1 MKLNMKKSF
10 NLYNKIAV
18 GIVTLVLFGA
28 CNKDFPNLLQN
39 FNEAKDSPEIRDKVL
54 LVIVDGLSGPAVQD
68 IEPANLTTYT
78 RNGLVTYGSL
88 ADPTTDFEV
97 TNTSVAA
104 TLLTGVNSV
113 KNKVNTDD
121 LSVLNTAEYPTIFS
135 QLKNIGTGRK
145 STFFTTSDNY
155 ANYLGKDAVVAKGAD
170 DKTVIASVVKNLST
184 DSADFNVVHLAQV
197 EQVGRQY
204 GFGKTVPQYVDA
216 VTEVDKQVKELVESI
231 KARQSYSHENWL
243 VVVTSGK
250 GATSTDPVTDF
261 TAFGDAKRDTYT
273 LMYSP
278 KFSRKILPRPSAK
291 DIPFAGNAT
300 RYTYASNNQVV
311 SKLDDL
317 NKFNM
322 GAGSDWTITLFLKY
336 NVANGSYV
344 YPSFLSKRAAGFG
357 GVGWNMFL
365 EGGYW
370 GINSSIAGQ
379 AFGPNINDGEWHAL
393 TTVIKRSGSQD
404 SLYVFTDGTN
414 ASVSG
419 KVSQVTVNANNL
431 DNTAPLTIGYLG
443 SDGNTNADISICNVQ
458 IYNRAFTFD
467 EVKRYGGVTHI
478 DQTFPFWNDL
488 QGYWPGYDDVNTALL
503 TEKTGRAG
511 NFKIKGPVTW
521 TSFNELVPF
530 FQPPISESF
539 FRQVPNA
546 VDVPFMIYQWLGV
559 TVQSS
564 WNLDGKSWSPNYTQI
579 RN

>member
-10 NLYNKIAV
+10 NVYNKIAV
-18 GIVTLVLFGA
+18 GIVTLLLFGA

-39 FNEAKDSPEIRDKVL
+39 FNEAKDSPETRDKVL
-54 LVIVDGLSGPAVQD
+54 LVIVDGLSGSAVQD
-68 IEPANLTTYT
+68 LEPVNLTGFT

-104 TLLTGVNSV
+104 ALLTGVNSV
-113 KNKVNTDD
+113 KNKVNADD

-135 QLKNIGTGRK
+135 QLKSIGTGRK
-145 STFFTTSDNY
+145 STLFTSSDNY

-170 DKTVIASVVKNLST
+170 DKAVIASAVKNLST

-197 EQVGRQY
+197 EQVGREY

-216 VTEVDKQVKELVESI
+216 VTQMDKQVKELVESL
-231 KARQSYSHENWL
+231 KARQSYTHENWL

-261 TAFGDAKRDTYT
+261 TAFGDAKRQTYT

-300 RYTYASNNQVV
+300 RFNYAANNQAT
-311 SKLDDL
+311 SKLGDVT
-317 NKFNM
+317 KFNM
-322 GAGSDWTITLFLKY
+322 GTGSDWTITLFLKF
-336 NVANGSYV
+336 NNANATYY
-344 YPSFLSKRAAGFG
+344 YPSFLSKRAAGFSG
-357 GVGWNMFL
+357 AGWNMFL
-365 EGGYW
+365 EAGYW

-404 SLYVFTDGTN
+404 SVYVFTDGTK
-414 ASVSG
+414 ASVTN
-419 KVSQVTVNANNL
+419 SQVSANSNNL
-431 DNTAPLTIGYLG
+431 DNNAPFTIGYLAG
-443 SDGNTNADISICNVQ
+443 DSGNPDISICNLQ

-467 EVKRYGGVTHI
+467 EIKQYGGVTHI
-478 DQTFPFWNDL
+478 DEKSPFWNNL
-488 QGYWPGYDDVNTALL
+488 QGYWPGYDDVNTTLL
-503 TEKTGRAG
+503 TEKTGKGAG
-511 NFKIKGPVTW
+511 NFVLKGSTSWV
-521 TSFNELVPF
+521 SFNELVPF
-530 FQPPISESF
+530 FQPPISDSF

-564 WNLDGKSWSPNYTQI
+564 WKLDGKSWSPNYTQI

>member
-1 MKLNMKKSF
+1 MKKSF

-155 ANYLGKDAVVAKGAD
+155 ANYLGKDAVVQKGAD
-170 DKTVIASVVKNLST
+170 DKTVIASAVKNLST

-197 EQVGRQY
+197 EQVGREY

-291 DIPFAGNAT
+291 DIPFVGAAT
-300 RYTYASNNQVV
+300 RYSYSGSGKVTASLANV
-311 SKLDDL
+311 
-317 NKFNM
+317 NKFNLS
-322 GAGSDWTITLFLKY
+322 ASEDWTITFFAKH
-336 NVANGSYV
+336 NVANSSYN
-344 YPSFLSKRAAGFG
+344 YATFLAKRPAGFSG
-357 GVGWNMFL
+357 NGWNIFS
-365 EGGYW
+365 ENGGW
-370 GINSSIAGQ
+370 GINSSFAEQ
-379 AFGPNINDGEWHAL
+379 TFGTYINDGQWHAL
-393 TTVIKRSGSQD
+393 TVVIKRSGDQD
-404 SLYVFTDGTN
+404 SIYTYTDGTKE
-414 ASVSG
+414 AISG
-419 KVSQVTVNANNL
+419 KVSQSIINNSNTDNTSPFTVGYTAGNGDNL
-431 DNTAPLTIGYLG
+431 DL
-443 SDGNTNADISICNVQ
+443 SICNLQV
-458 IYNRAFTFD
+458 YNRAFTFD
-467 EVKRYGGVTHI
+467 EVKKYGGVTHI
-478 DQTFPFWNDL
+478 DDKSPFWNNL
-488 QGYWPGYDDVNTALL
+488 QAYWPGYDDANSNRL
-503 TEKTGRAG
+503 TEKTGKGAG
-511 NFKIKGPVTW
+511 NFDLKGPVSW
-521 TSFNELVPF
+521 VSFNELVPF
-530 FQPPISESF
+530 FQPPISDAF